1 MIKPVWSPL
10 VDLVG
15 RPRHWV
21 VAMQTL
27 LGLAL
32 AMVAF
37 TLPGPLML
45 RSSLAVFWLV
55 AFASATHDIAAD
67 GLYILA
73 LNPRQQAVFVGVR
86 STFYRLAMISTQGGL
101 VVLAGWLQA
110 HHGSAQ
116 TAWALVFGGLG
127 LAMLLLAG
135 FHAWALPRPA
145 APPREPLSASLS
157 GFMAVF
163 AAYFRRADI
172 GRVLAFLLLYRFAEA
187 QLLKM
192 VLPFMLDERAV
203 GGLGMSTQAVGVAYG
218 TVGVLA
224 LTLGG
229 LLGGWLIA
237 RHGLARCLWPMVL
250 SLNVP
255 NALYL
260 LLALWQPQSD
270 LMLVVSTAI
279 AIEQFGYGLGFA
291 AYMVYLLMLA
301 DGPYKVAHFA
311 MGTGFMALGMM
322 LPGMASGWLQ
332 QRLGYP
338 GFFTWVCVAT
348 LPSLAAAAWV
358 RIHPGFGMRAAPAA

>member
-1 MIKPVWSPL
+1 MTLSVVMYKNLGVSNTELALYTSWLYLPWVIKPVWSPL

-145 APPREPLSASLS
+145 APPREPLSASLAD
-157 GFMAVF
+157 GDPM
-163 AAYFRRADI
+163 FRRLLEAVGQSSGLPFLVNTSFNGFHEPIVCSPRDAI
-172 GRVLAFLLLYRFAEA
+172 RVFYGSGLDL
-187 QLLKM
+187 M
-192 VLPFMLDERAV
+192 VL
-203 GGLGMSTQAVGVAYG
+203 
-218 TVGVLA
+218 
-224 LTLGG
+224 
-229 LLGGWLIA
+229 
-237 RHGLARCLWPMVL
+237 
-250 SLNVP
+250 N
-255 NALYL
+255 
-260 LLALWQPQSD
+260 
-270 LMLVVSTAI
+270 
-279 AIEQFGYGLGFA
+279 QF
-291 AYMVYLLMLA
+291 VIR
-301 DGPYKVAHFA
+301 K
-311 MGTGFMALGMM
+311 
-322 LPGMASGWLQ
+322 
-332 QRLGYP
+332 
-338 GFFTWVCVAT
+338 
-348 LPSLAAAAWV
+348 
-358 RIHPGFGMRAAPAA
+358 